1 MSNVHP
7 SALIDPAAKL
17 HASVTVGPFSIIGP
31 QVEIGEGTKVG
42 PHVVL
47 KGPMKIGRNNQIFQ
61 FSSLGE
67 VAQDKSVKDSDATR
81 VEIGDDNMI
90 REYVTINRGTLKQDG
105 VTRLGNGNWI
115 MAGSH
120 LAHDCVVGNH
130 TVLANCVLLAG
141 HVVVDDYAILG
152 GFTGVHQYCRIGAH
166 AFCGGAS
173 VVLRDVLPFVMVQGN
188 PAESRA
194 INSEGLKRR
203 GFAPDDI
210 GAIKDAYKLIFLSGK
225 PMAEIKAGLAQRAVS
240 SAYVRLMHEALESSK
255 RSIAR

>member
-1 MSNVHP
+1 MSAIHP
-7 SALIDPAAKL
+7 SAVIDPAAKL
-17 HASVTVGPFSIIGP
+17 HRSVTVGPFSIIGAG
-31 QVEIGEGTKVG
+31 VEIGEGTQVG

-47 KGPMKIGRNNQIFQ
+47 RGPMTLGRNNTIFQ

-67 VAQDKSVKDSDATR
+67 LAQDKTAKDGDATR

-105 VTRLGNGNWI
+105 VTKVGNGNWI

-120 LAHDCVVGNH
+120 VAHDCVVGNN
-130 TVLANCVLLAG
+130 TILANCVLLAG
-141 HVVVDDYAILG
+141 HVTVDDFAILG
-152 GFTGVHQYCRIGAH
+152 GFTGVHQYCRVGAH

-203 GFAPDDI
+203 GFSADDI
-210 GAIKDAYKLIFLSGK
+210 GTIKDAYKLIFISGR
-225 PMAEIKAGLAQRAVS
+225 PMAEIKAGLAKMAQGSKHVQ
-240 SAYVRLMHEALESSK
+240 LMHEALETSK

>member
-1 MSNVHP
+1 MKIHP
-7 SALIDPAAKL
+7 TAIIDAKATL
-17 HASVTVGPFSIIGP
+17 HASVTVGPYSIIGP
-31 QVEIGEGTKVG
+31 DVTIGEDTKIG

-47 KGPMKIGRNNQIFQ
+47 KGPMTIGKRNQVFQ
-61 FSSLGE
+61 FASLGE

-105 VTRLGNGNWI
+105 VTKLGNNNWI

-120 LAHDCVVGNH
+120 LAHDCVVGNN
-130 TVLANCVLLAG
+130 TILANCVLLAG
-141 HVVVDDYAILG
+141 HVVVDDWAILG

-166 AFCGGAS
+166 SFCGGAS

-203 GFAPDDI
+203 GFTAGDI
-210 GAIKDAYKLIFLSGK
+210 GTIKDAYKLIFMSGK
-225 PMAEIKAGLAQRAVS
+225 PMAEIKAELATLAQG
-240 SAYVRLMHEALESSK
+240 SAHVKLMHEALESSK